1 MEKKNGIFLVSYD
14 INIGQFSSE
23 PINLRI
29 LTSLEGISQ
38 VNINNSLFICG
49 NNELDEAVSQTSGA
63 FLLFVTNSDD
73 KEVSILINS
82 RYPHFNPSLFGY
94 RDNYLI
100 AVGGKN
106 QKKCEMYNI
115 NLNKWKQLQELP
127 EERYQCSLMSD
138 KNDEYL
144 YLFGGKSNESASE
157 IGSILRIN
165 LQNYPSQWER
175 IMINEDGNLLS
186 RCKMSTFKSGN
197 SNLIYLLGGEKTSER
212 ENEEKYD
219 DVVVYDCF
227 CRIVKQSPIKLKK
240 KAAFIN
246 GGFIDINKVQFYFF
260 DSEGDVLMINSKN
273 HNVEVNSFI

>member
-1 MEKKNGIFLVSYD
+1 MEKKNGTILVSYD
-14 INIGQFSSE
+14 INFGQFSSE

-29 LTSLEGISQ
+29 LTSLKGISQ
-38 VNINNSLFICG
+38 VNINNALFICG
-49 NNELDEAVSQTSGA
+49 NNEFDDAVSQTTGA
-63 FLLFVTNSDD
+63 FLLFITNSDN
-73 KEVSILINS
+73 KEVSVLINS
-82 RYPHFNPSLFGY
+82 RYSHFNPSLFGY
-94 RDNYLI
+94 RDNILI
-100 AVGGKN
+100 VVGGKK

-144 YLFGGKSNESASE
+144 YLFGGKSTDPSSE
-157 IGSILRIN
+157 IRSILRIN
-165 LQNYPSQWER
+165 IKNFPSQWER

-197 SNLIYLLGGEKTSER
+197 SNLIYLIGGEKTSDR
-212 ENEEKYD
+212 EDEEKYD

-240 KAAFIN
+240 KVSFLN
-246 GGFIDINKVQFYFF
+246 GGFIDVNKVQFYFF
-260 DSEGDVLMINSKN
+260 DSDGDVIMINSKS
-273 HNVEVNSFI
+273 HNVEVNSYI